1 MLRRSLYIVVGI
13 FVILGGLGYYST
25 VNEPVTNLAE
35 GYYTCSIHPDV
46 ILHEAGNCP
55 IGGKTL
61 TFVTTVNA
69 AHVREDQN
77 QDERKVQYWVAPMD
91 PNFISDKPGKS
102 PMGMDLV
109 PVYEGESGSSGS
121 MIIIDPTV
129 VQNTGIMTTPVEIR
143 GISKEIRTIGLV
155 DYDETRYTHI
165 HTKVKGWI
173 ERLYVDFTGQRVKKD
188 QALLDIYSPELVSTQ
203 EEYLSSLSSL
213 KARNL
218 GSDALL
224 RSTRN
229 RLINWDIT
237 TEQIEE
243 LERTG
248 KVSKVMTLHSPF
260 NGIVVEKMALE
271 GMNVVEGMNLYAIA
285 DLSKVWVY
293 ADIYEF
299 ELPWL
304 EEQLDAEMTLTY
316 IPGKI
321 FKGKVAYI
329 YPYLDSK
336 TRTIKVRLEFDNENG
351 DLKPGMYANIV
362 IKAAERKNSIVIPK
376 ESVIHSGER
385 DIVFISLGDG
395 KFEPREI
402 SLGVSGE
409 GGYYEVITGLIGNE
423 MVVTS
428 GQFLLDSESSLRE
441 AVRKRL
447 RAMKEKSDKT
457 KMNMEID

>member
-1 MLRRSLYIVVGI
+1 MLRKTIYIIVGI
-13 FVILGGLGYYST
+13 IVILGGFGYYSA
-25 VNEPVTNLAE
+25 VNDHEETINAV
-35 GYYTCSIHPDV
+35 PD
-46 ILHEAGNCP
+46 N
-55 IGGKTL
+55 
-61 TFVTTVNA
+61 
-69 AHVREDQN
+69 EDQK
-77 QDERKVQYWVAPMD
+77 QDERKIKYWVAPMD
-91 PNFISDKPGKS
+91 PNFISDRPGKS

-109 PVYEGESGSSGS
+109 PVYEDKSGGSESV
-121 MIIIDPTV
+121 IIIDPTV

-143 GISKEIRTIGLV
+143 SIFKEIRTIGLV

-165 HTKVKGWI
+165 HSKVKGWI
-173 ERLYVDFTGQRVKKD
+173 EHLYVNFTGQRVKKN

-203 EEYLSSLSSL
+203 EEYLSALSSL
-213 KARNL
+213 TTSSV
-218 GSDALL
+218 GSEALL
-224 RSTRN
+224 RSTRD
-229 RLINWDIT
+229 RLSNWDIT
-237 TEQIEE
+237 SEQIDK

-248 KVSKVMTLHSPF
+248 KVSKVMTLYSPF
-260 NGIVVEKMALE
+260 NGIVVEKKALA
-271 GMNVVEGMNLYAIA
+271 GMSVVEGMNLYAIA

-304 EEQLDAEMTLTY
+304 EEQQEAEMTLTY
-316 IPGKI
+316 IPGKK

-351 DLKPGMYANIV
+351 ELKPGMYANIV

-385 DIVFISLGDG
+385 DIVFISYGKG
-395 KFEPREI
+395 KFEPREVT
-402 SLGVSGE
+402 LGVSGE
-409 GGYYEVITGLIGNE
+409 GGYYEVLDGLTGNE

-428 GQFLLDSESSLRE
+428 GQFMLDSESSLRE

-447 RAMKEKSDKT
+447 RAMKRKSNDEN
-457 KMNMEID
+457 MNMEME

>member
-1 MLRRSLYIVVGI
+1 MLRKTIYITIGLFVV
-13 FVILGGLGYYST
+13 LGGLSYFSA
-25 VNEPVTNLAE
+25 VNDNEKTMNTA
-35 GYYTCSIHPDV
+35 
-46 ILHEAGNCP
+46 P
-55 IGGKTL
+55 II
-61 TFVTTVNA
+61 
-69 AHVREDQN
+69 EN
-77 QDERKVQYWVAPMD
+77 QKQEERKIKYWVAPMD
-91 PNFISDKPGKS
+91 PNFISDRPGKS
-102 PMGMDLV
+102 PMGADLLA
-109 PVYEGESGSSGS
+109 VYEGESSSSES

-129 VQNTGIMTTPVEIR
+129 VQNMGVMTIPVEIR

-173 ERLYVDFTGQRVKKD
+173 EHLYVDFTGQRVKKD

-203 EEYLSSLSSL
+203 EEYLSALSNVNS
-213 KARNL
+213 RNV

-224 RSTRN
+224 RSTRD
-229 RLINWDIT
+229 RLSNWDIT
-237 TEQIEE
+237 SEQIEE

-285 DLSKVWVY
+285 DLSNVWVY

-316 IPGKI
+316 IPGKK
-321 FKGKVAYI
+321 FLGKVAYI
-329 YPYLDSK
+329 YPFLDSK
-336 TRTIKVRLEFDNENG
+336 TRTIKVRLEFDNQNG

-385 DIVFISLGDG
+385 DIVFISHGKG
-395 KFEPREI
+395 KFEPREVT
-402 SLGVSGE
+402 LGVSGE
-409 GGYYEVITGLIGNE
+409 GGYYEVLEGLTGTE
-423 MVVTS
+423 EVVTS

-447 RAMKEKSDKT
+447 RAMKDKT
-457 KMNMEID
+457 KSMNMEMK

>member
-1 MLRRSLYIVVGI
+1 MSRKTIYITTGLFVV
-13 FVILGGLGYYST
+13 LGGIGYFSA
-25 VNEPVTNLAE
+25 VNDNE
-35 GYYTCSIHPDV
+35 
-46 ILHEAGNCP
+46 
-55 IGGKTL
+55 KTM
-61 TFVTTVNA
+61 NA
-69 AHVREDQN
+69 APIIEDQK
-77 QDERKVQYWVAPMD
+77 QEERKIKYWVAPMD
-91 PNFISDKPGKS
+91 PNFISDRPGKS
-102 PMGMDLV
+102 PMGMDLI
-109 PVYEGESGSSGS
+109 PVYEGESGSSES
-121 MIIIDPTV
+121 MIIIDPAV
-129 VQNTGIMTTPVEIR
+129 VQNTGIMTVPVEIR

-173 ERLYVDFTGQRVKKD
+173 EHLYVDFTGQRVKKN

-203 EEYLSSLSSL
+203 EEYLSAL
-213 KARNL
+213 RNANSRNI

-224 RSTRN
+224 RSTRD
-229 RLINWDIT
+229 RLSNWDIT
-237 TEQIEE
+237 SEQIEE
-243 LERTG
+243 LERSG

-316 IPGKI
+316 IPGKKFI
-321 FKGKVAYI
+321 GKVAYI
-329 YPYLDSK
+329 YPFLDSK

-351 DLKPGMYANIV
+351 DLRPGMYANIV
-362 IKAAERKNSIVIPK
+362 IKAAERENAIVIPK

-385 DIVFISLGDG
+385 DIVFISYGKG
-395 KFEPREI
+395 KFEPREVT
-402 SLGVSGE
+402 LGVSGE
-409 GGYYEVITGLIGNE
+409 GGYYEVLEGLTGTEL
-423 MVVTS
+423 VVTS

-447 RAMKEKSDKT
+447 RAMKNKT
-457 KMNMEID
+457 KPMNKNMEME

>member
-1 MLRRSLYIVVGI
+1 MLRKTIYITIGLFVVM
-13 FVILGGLGYYST
+13 GGLGYFSA
-25 VNEPVTNLAE
+25 VNYNE
-35 GYYTCSIHPDV
+35 
-46 ILHEAGNCP
+46 
-55 IGGKTL
+55 KTM
-61 TFVTTVNA
+61 NA
-69 AHVREDQN
+69 APIIEN
-77 QDERKVQYWVAPMD
+77 QKQEERKIKYWVAPMD
-91 PNFISDKPGKS
+91 PNFISDRPGKS
-102 PMGMDLV
+102 PMGADLL
-109 PVYEGESGSSGS
+109 PVYEGESSSSES

-129 VQNTGIMTTPVEIR
+129 VQNTGIMTVPVEIR

-173 ERLYVDFTGQRVKKD
+173 EHLYVDFTGQRVKKN

-203 EEYLSSLSSL
+203 EEYLSALSNVNS
-213 KARNL
+213 RNV

-224 RSTRN
+224 RSTRD
-229 RLINWDIT
+229 RLSNWDIT
-237 TEQIEE
+237 SDQIEE

-285 DLSKVWVY
+285 DLSNVWVY

-316 IPGKI
+316 IPGKK
-321 FKGKVAYI
+321 FLGKVAYI
-329 YPYLDSK
+329 YPFLDSK
-336 TRTIKVRLEFDNENG
+336 TRTIKVRLEFDNQNG

-385 DIVFISLGDG
+385 DIVFISHGKG
-395 KFEPREI
+395 KFEPREVT
-402 SLGVSGE
+402 LGVSGE
-409 GGYYEVITGLIGNE
+409 GGYYEVLEGLTGTE
-423 MVVTS
+423 EVVTS
-428 GQFLLDSESSLRE
+428 GQFMLDSESSLRE

-447 RAMKEKSDKT
+447 RAMKDKT
-457 KMNMEID
+457 KSMNMEMK

>member
-1 MLRRSLYIVVGI
+1 MSRKTIYITTGLFVV
-13 FVILGGLGYYST
+13 LGGIGYFSA
-25 VNEPVTNLAE
+25 VNDNE
-35 GYYTCSIHPDV
+35 
-46 ILHEAGNCP
+46 
-55 IGGKTL
+55 KTM
-61 TFVTTVNA
+61 NA
-69 AHVREDQN
+69 APIIEDQK
-77 QDERKVQYWVAPMD
+77 QEERKIKYWVAPMD

-102 PMGMDLV
+102 PMGMDLI
-109 PVYEGESGSSGS
+109 PVYEGASGSSES
-121 MIIIDPTV
+121 MIIIDPAV
-129 VQNTGIMTTPVEIR
+129 VQNTGIMTVPVEIR

-173 ERLYVDFTGQRVKKD
+173 EHLYVDFTGQRVKKN

-203 EEYLSSLSSL
+203 EEYLSAL
-213 KARNL
+213 RNANSRNI

-224 RSTRN
+224 RSTRD
-229 RLINWDIT
+229 RLSNWDIT
-237 TEQIEE
+237 SEQIEE
-243 LERTG
+243 LERSG

-316 IPGKI
+316 IPGKKFI
-321 FKGKVAYI
+321 GKVAYI
-329 YPYLDSK
+329 YPFLDSK

-351 DLKPGMYANIV
+351 DLRPGMYANIV
-362 IKAAERKNSIVIPK
+362 IKAAERENAIVIPK

-385 DIVFISLGDG
+385 DIVFISYGKG
-395 KFEPREI
+395 KFEPREVT
-402 SLGVSGE
+402 LGVSGE
-409 GGYYEVITGLIGNE
+409 GGYYEVLEGLTGTEL
-423 MVVTS
+423 VVTS

-447 RAMKEKSDKT
+447 RAMKVKT
-457 KMNMEID
+457 KPMNKNMEME

>member
-1 MLRRSLYIVVGI
+1 MLRKTIYIIVGI
-13 FVILGGLGYYST
+13 IVILGGFGYYST
-25 VNEPVTNLAE
+25 VN
-35 GYYTCSIHPDV
+35 D
-46 ILHEAGNCP
+46 HEET
-55 IGGKTL
+55 I
-61 TFVTTVNA
+61 NA
-69 AHVREDQN
+69 APDNEDQK
-77 QDERKVQYWVAPMD
+77 QEERKIKYWVAPMD

-109 PVYEGESGSSGS
+109 PVYEDKSGGSESV
-121 MIIIDPTV
+121 IIIDPTV

-143 GISKEIRTIGLV
+143 SIFKEIRTIGLV

-165 HTKVKGWI
+165 HSKVKGWI
-173 ERLYVDFTGQRVKKD
+173 ERLYVNFTGQRVKKN

-203 EEYLSSLSSL
+203 EEYLSALSSL
-213 KARNL
+213 TTSNI
-218 GSDALL
+218 GSEALL
-224 RSTRN
+224 RSTRD
-229 RLINWDIT
+229 RLSNWDIT
-237 TEQIEE
+237 SEQIDK

-248 KVSKVMTLHSPF
+248 KVSKVMTLYSPF
-260 NGIVVEKMALE
+260 NGIVVEKKALA
-271 GMNVVEGMNLYAIA
+271 GMSVVEGMNLYAIA

-304 EEQLDAEMTLTY
+304 EEQQEAKMTLTY

-362 IKAAERKNSIVIPK
+362 IKAEERKNSIVIPK

-385 DIVFISLGDG
+385 DIVFISYGKG
-395 KFEPREI
+395 KFEPREVT
-402 SLGVSGE
+402 LGVSGE
-409 GGYYEVITGLIGNE
+409 GGYYEVLDGLIGNE

-428 GQFLLDSESSLRE
+428 GQFMLDSESSLRE

-447 RAMKEKSDKT
+447 RAMKSKSNDEN
-457 KMNMEID
+457 MNMEME

>member
-1 MLRRSLYIVVGI
+1 MLRKTIYIIVGI
-13 FVILGGLGYYST
+13 IVILGGFGYYSA
-25 VNEPVTNLAE
+25 VNDHEETINAV
-35 GYYTCSIHPDV
+35 PD
-46 ILHEAGNCP
+46 N
-55 IGGKTL
+55 
-61 TFVTTVNA
+61 
-69 AHVREDQN
+69 EDKK
-77 QDERKVQYWVAPMD
+77 QDERKIKYWVAPMD
-91 PNFISDKPGKS
+91 PNFISDRPGKS

-109 PVYEGESGSSGS
+109 PVYEDKSGGSESV
-121 MIIIDPTV
+121 IIIDPTV

-143 GISKEIRTIGLV
+143 SIFKEIRTIGLV

-173 ERLYVDFTGQRVKKD
+173 ERLYVNFTGQRVKKN

-203 EEYLSSLSSL
+203 EEYLSALSSL
-213 KARNL
+213 TTSSV
-218 GSDALL
+218 GSEALL
-224 RSTRN
+224 RSTRD
-229 RLINWDIT
+229 RLSNWDIT
-237 TEQIEE
+237 SEQIDK

-248 KVSKVMTLHSPF
+248 KVSKVMTLYSPF
-260 NGIVVEKMALE
+260 NGIVVEKKALA
-271 GMNVVEGMNLYAIA
+271 GMSVVEGMNLYAIA

-304 EEQLDAEMTLTY
+304 EEQQEAEMTLTY
-316 IPGKI
+316 IPGKK

-385 DIVFISLGDG
+385 DIVFISYGKG
-395 KFEPREI
+395 KFEPREVT
-402 SLGVSGE
+402 LGVSGE
-409 GGYYEVITGLIGNE
+409 GGYYEVLDGLTGNE

-428 GQFLLDSESSLRE
+428 GQFMLDSESSLRE

-447 RAMKEKSDKT
+447 RAMKRKSNDEN
-457 KMNMEID
+457 MNMDME

>member
-1 MLRRSLYIVVGI
+1 MLRKTIYIIVGI
-13 FVILGGLGYYST
+13 IVILGGFGYYSA
-25 VNEPVTNLAE
+25 VNDHEETINAV
-35 GYYTCSIHPDV
+35 PD
-46 ILHEAGNCP
+46 N
-55 IGGKTL
+55 
-61 TFVTTVNA
+61 
-69 AHVREDQN
+69 EDQK
-77 QDERKVQYWVAPMD
+77 QDERKIKYWVAPMD
-91 PNFISDKPGKS
+91 PNFISDRPGKS

-109 PVYEGESGSSGS
+109 PVYEDKSGGSESV
-121 MIIIDPTV
+121 IIIDPTV

-143 GISKEIRTIGLV
+143 SIFKEIRTIGLV

-165 HTKVKGWI
+165 HSKVKGWI
-173 ERLYVDFTGQRVKKD
+173 EHLYVNFTGQRVKKN

-203 EEYLSSLSSL
+203 EEYLSALSSL
-213 KARNL
+213 TTSNI
-218 GSDALL
+218 GSEALL
-224 RSTRN
+224 RSTRD
-229 RLINWDIT
+229 RLSNWDIT
-237 TEQIEE
+237 SEQIDK

-248 KVSKVMTLHSPF
+248 KVSKVMTLYSPF
-260 NGIVVEKMALE
+260 NGIVVEKKALA
-271 GMNVVEGMNLYAIA
+271 GMSVVEGMNLYAIA

-304 EEQLDAEMTLTY
+304 EEQQEAEMTLTY
-316 IPGKI
+316 IPGKK

-351 DLKPGMYANIV
+351 ELKPGMYANIV

-385 DIVFISLGDG
+385 DIVFISYGKG
-395 KFEPREI
+395 KFEPREVT
-402 SLGVSGE
+402 LGVSGE
-409 GGYYEVITGLIGNE
+409 GGYYEVLDGLTGNE

-428 GQFLLDSESSLRE
+428 GQFMLDSESSLRE

-447 RAMKEKSDKT
+447 RAMKRKSNDEN
-457 KMNMEID
+457 MNMEME

>member
-1 MLRRSLYIVVGI
+1 MLRKTIYIIVGI
-13 FVILGGLGYYST
+13 IVILGGFGYYSA
-25 VNEPVTNLAE
+25 VNDHEETINAV
-35 GYYTCSIHPDV
+35 PD
-46 ILHEAGNCP
+46 N
-55 IGGKTL
+55 
-61 TFVTTVNA
+61 
-69 AHVREDQN
+69 EDQK
-77 QDERKVQYWVAPMD
+77 QDERKIKYWVAPMD
-91 PNFISDKPGKS
+91 PNFISDRPGKS

-109 PVYEGESGSSGS
+109 PVYEDKSGGSESV
-121 MIIIDPTV
+121 IIIDPTV

-143 GISKEIRTIGLV
+143 SIFKEIRTIGLV

-165 HTKVKGWI
+165 HSKVKGWI
-173 ERLYVDFTGQRVKKD
+173 EHLYVNFTGQRVKKN

-203 EEYLSSLSSL
+203 EEYLSALSSL
-213 KARNL
+213 TTSNI
-218 GSDALL
+218 GSEALL
-224 RSTRN
+224 RSTRD
-229 RLINWDIT
+229 RLSNWDIT
-237 TEQIEE
+237 SEQIDK

-248 KVSKVMTLHSPF
+248 KVSKVMTLYSPF
-260 NGIVVEKMALE
+260 NGVVVEKKALA
-271 GMNVVEGMNLYAIA
+271 GMSVVEGMNLYAIA

-304 EEQLDAEMTLTY
+304 EEQQEAEMTLTY
-316 IPGKI
+316 IPGKK

-351 DLKPGMYANIV
+351 ELKPGMYANIV

-385 DIVFISLGDG
+385 DIVFISYGKG
-395 KFEPREI
+395 KFEPREVT
-402 SLGVSGE
+402 LGVSGE
-409 GGYYEVITGLIGNE
+409 GGYYEVLDGLTGNE

-428 GQFLLDSESSLRE
+428 GQFMLDSESSLRE

-447 RAMKEKSDKT
+447 RAMKRKSNDEN
-457 KMNMEID
+457 MNMEME

>member
-1 MLRRSLYIVVGI
+1 MLRKTIYITIGLFVV
-13 FVILGGLGYYST
+13 LGGLGYFSAVKY
-25 VNEPVTNLAE
+25 NEKTMNTA
-35 GYYTCSIHPDV
+35 
-46 ILHEAGNCP
+46 P
-55 IGGKTL
+55 II
-61 TFVTTVNA
+61 
-69 AHVREDQN
+69 EN
-77 QDERKVQYWVAPMD
+77 QKQEERKIKYWVAPMD
-91 PNFISDKPGKS
+91 PNFISDRPGKS

-109 PVYEGESGSSGS
+109 PVYEGESGSSES

-129 VQNTGIMTTPVEIR
+129 VQNMGVMTVPVEIR

-173 ERLYVDFTGQRVKKD
+173 EHLYVDFTGQRVKKD

-203 EEYLSSLSSL
+203 EEYLSAL
-213 KARNL
+213 KNVNSRNV

-224 RSTRN
+224 RSTRD
-229 RLINWDIT
+229 RLSNWDIT
-237 TEQIEE
+237 SEQIEE

-316 IPGKI
+316 IPGKKFI
-321 FKGKVAYI
+321 GKVAYI
-329 YPYLDSK
+329 YPFLDSK
-336 TRTIKVRLEFDNENG
+336 TRTIKVRLEFDNQNG

-385 DIVFISLGDG
+385 DIVFISHGKG
-395 KFEPREI
+395 KFEPREVT
-402 SLGVSGE
+402 LGVSGE
-409 GGYYEVITGLIGNE
+409 GGYYEVLEGLTGTE
-423 MVVTS
+423 EVVTS

-447 RAMKEKSDKT
+447 RAMKDKT
-457 KMNMEID
+457 KSMNMEMK

>member
-1 MLRRSLYIVVGI
+1 MLRKTIYITIGLFVVM
-13 FVILGGLGYYST
+13 GGLGYFSAVSY
-25 VNEPVTNLAE
+25 NE
-35 GYYTCSIHPDV
+35 
-46 ILHEAGNCP
+46 
-55 IGGKTL
+55 KTM
-61 TFVTTVNA
+61 NA
-69 AHVREDQN
+69 APIIEN
-77 QDERKVQYWVAPMD
+77 QKQEERKIKYWVAPMD
-91 PNFISDKPGKS
+91 PNFISDRPGKS
-102 PMGMDLV
+102 PMGADLL
-109 PVYEGESGSSGS
+109 PVYEGESSSSES

-129 VQNTGIMTTPVEIR
+129 IQNTGIMTTPVEIR

-173 ERLYVDFTGQRVKKD
+173 EHLYVDFTGQRVKKN

-203 EEYLSSLSSL
+203 EEYLSAL
-213 KARNL
+213 KNANSRNV

-224 RSTRN
+224 RSTRD
-229 RLINWDIT
+229 RLSNWDIT
-237 TEQIEE
+237 SEQIEE

-285 DLSKVWVY
+285 DLTNVWVY

-316 IPGKI
+316 IPGKKFI
-321 FKGKVAYI
+321 GKVAYI
-329 YPYLDSK
+329 YPFLDSK
-336 TRTIKVRLEFDNENG
+336 TRTIKVRLEFDNQNG

-385 DIVFISLGDG
+385 DIVFISHGKG
-395 KFEPREI
+395 KFEPREVT
-402 SLGVSGE
+402 LGVSGE
-409 GGYYEVITGLIGNE
+409 GGYYEVLEGLTGTE
-423 MVVTS
+423 EVVTS

-447 RAMKEKSDKT
+447 RAMKDKT
-457 KMNMEID
+457 KSMNMEMK

>member
-1 MLRRSLYIVVGI
+1 MLRKTIYIIVGI
-13 FVILGGLGYYST
+13 IVILGGFGYYSA
-25 VNEPVTNLAE
+25 VNDHEETINAV
-35 GYYTCSIHPDV
+35 PD
-46 ILHEAGNCP
+46 N
-55 IGGKTL
+55 
-61 TFVTTVNA
+61 
-69 AHVREDQN
+69 EDQK
-77 QDERKVQYWVAPMD
+77 QDERKIKYWVAPMD
-91 PNFISDKPGKS
+91 PNFISDRPGKS

-109 PVYEGESGSSGS
+109 PVYEDKSGGSESV
-121 MIIIDPTV
+121 IIIDPTV

-143 GISKEIRTIGLV
+143 SIFKEIRTIGLV

-173 ERLYVDFTGQRVKKD
+173 ERLYVNFTGQRVKKN

-203 EEYLSSLSSL
+203 EEYLSALSSL
-213 KARNL
+213 TTSSV
-218 GSDALL
+218 GSEALL
-224 RSTRN
+224 RSTRD
-229 RLINWDIT
+229 RLSNWDIT
-237 TEQIEE
+237 SEQIDK

-248 KVSKVMTLHSPF
+248 KVSKVMTLYSPF
-260 NGIVVEKMALE
+260 NGIVVEKKALA
-271 GMNVVEGMNLYAIA
+271 GMSVVEGMNLYAIA

-304 EEQLDAEMTLTY
+304 EEQQEAEMTLTY
-316 IPGKI
+316 IPGKK

-385 DIVFISLGDG
+385 DIVFISYGKG
-395 KFEPREI
+395 KFEPREVT
-402 SLGVSGE
+402 LGVSGE
-409 GGYYEVITGLIGNE
+409 GGYYEVLDGLTGNE

-428 GQFLLDSESSLRE
+428 GQFMLDSESSLRE

-447 RAMKEKSDKT
+447 RAMKRKSNDEN
-457 KMNMEID
+457 MNMDME

>member
-1 MLRRSLYIVVGI
+1 MLRKTIYIIVGI
-13 FVILGGLGYYST
+13 IVILGGFGYYSA
-25 VNEPVTNLAE
+25 VNDHEETINAV
-35 GYYTCSIHPDV
+35 PD
-46 ILHEAGNCP
+46 N
-55 IGGKTL
+55 
-61 TFVTTVNA
+61 
-69 AHVREDQN
+69 EDQK
-77 QDERKVQYWVAPMD
+77 QDERKIKYWVAPMD
-91 PNFISDKPGKS
+91 PNFISDRPGKS

-109 PVYEGESGSSGS
+109 PVYEDKSGGSESV
-121 MIIIDPTV
+121 IIIDPTV

-143 GISKEIRTIGLV
+143 SIFKEIRTIGLV

-173 ERLYVDFTGQRVKKD
+173 ERLYVNFTGQRVKKN

-203 EEYLSSLSSL
+203 EEYLSALSSL
-213 KARNL
+213 TTSSV
-218 GSDALL
+218 GSEALL
-224 RSTRN
+224 RSTRD
-229 RLINWDIT
+229 RLSNWDIT
-237 TEQIEE
+237 SEQIDK

-248 KVSKVMTLHSPF
+248 KVSKVMTLYSPF
-260 NGIVVEKMALE
+260 NGIVVEKKALA
-271 GMNVVEGMNLYAIA
+271 GMSVVEGMNLYAIA

-304 EEQLDAEMTLTY
+304 EEQQEAEMTLTY
-316 IPGKI
+316 IPGKK

-385 DIVFISLGDG
+385 DIVFISYGKG
-395 KFEPREI
+395 KFEPREVT
-402 SLGVSGE
+402 LGVSGE
-409 GGYYEVITGLIGNE
+409 GGYYEVLDGLTGNE

-428 GQFLLDSESSLRE
+428 GQFMLDSESSLRE

-447 RAMKEKSDKT
+447 RAMKRKSNDEN
-457 KMNMEID
+457 MNMEME

>member
-1 MLRRSLYIVVGI
+1 MLRKTIYIIVGI
-13 FVILGGLGYYST
+13 IVILGGFGYYST
-25 VNEPVTNLAE
+25 INDHEETINAV
-35 GYYTCSIHPDV
+35 PD
-46 ILHEAGNCP
+46 N
-55 IGGKTL
+55 
-61 TFVTTVNA
+61 
-69 AHVREDQN
+69 EDQK
-77 QDERKVQYWVAPMD
+77 QDERKIKYWVAPMD
-91 PNFISDKPGKS
+91 PNFISDRPGKS

-109 PVYEGESGSSGS
+109 PVYEDKSGGSESV
-121 MIIIDPTV
+121 IIIDPTV

-143 GISKEIRTIGLV
+143 SIFKEIRTIGLV

-173 ERLYVDFTGQRVKKD
+173 ERLYVNFTGQRVKKN

-203 EEYLSSLSSL
+203 EEYLSALSSL
-213 KARNL
+213 TTSNI
-218 GSDALL
+218 GSEALL
-224 RSTRN
+224 RSTRD
-229 RLINWDIT
+229 RLSNWDIT
-237 TEQIEE
+237 SEQIDK

-248 KVSKVMTLHSPF
+248 KVSKVMTLYSPF
-260 NGIVVEKMALE
+260 NGIVVEKKALA
-271 GMNVVEGMNLYAIA
+271 GMSVVEGMNLYAIA

-304 EEQLDAEMTLTY
+304 EEQQEAEMTLTY
-316 IPGKI
+316 IPGKK

-351 DLKPGMYANIV
+351 ELKPGMYANIV

-385 DIVFISLGDG
+385 DIVFISYGKG
-395 KFEPREI
+395 KFEPREVT
-402 SLGVSGE
+402 LGVSGE
-409 GGYYEVITGLIGNE
+409 GGYYEVLDGLTGNE

-428 GQFLLDSESSLRE
+428 GQFMLDSESSLRE

-447 RAMKEKSDKT
+447 RAMKRKSNDEN
-457 KMNMEID
+457 MNMEME

>member
-1 MLRRSLYIVVGI
+1 
-13 FVILGGLGYYST
+13 VILGGLGIFSST
-25 VNEPVTNLAE
+25 NEHAIKTVE
-35 GYYTCSIHPDV
+35 GYYTCSMHADIVHYGPGD
-46 ILHEAGNCP
+46 CP
-55 IGGKTL
+55 IYAMTL
-61 TFVTTVNA
+61 NFISTANA
-69 AHVREDQN
+69 APIPEIQN
-77 QDERKVQYWVAPMD
+77 QDERKIEYWVAPMN

-109 PVYEGESGSSGS
+109 PVYEGESRSSES

-155 DYDETRYTHI
+155 DYDETRYAHI

-173 ERLYVDFTGQRVKKD
+173 ERLYVDFTGQRVKKG
-188 QALLDIYSPELVSTQ
+188 QALLEIYSPELVSTQ
-203 EEYLSSLSSL
+203 EEYLSALSSL

-218 GSDALL
+218 SSDALL
-224 RSTRN
+224 RSTRD
-229 RLINWDIT
+229 RLSNWDIT
-237 TEQIEE
+237 SDQIEE

-260 NGIVVEKMALE
+260 NGIVVKKTALQ

-285 DLSKVWVY
+285 DLSTVWVY

-316 IPGKI
+316 IPGKK

-329 YPYLDSK
+329 YPFLDSK
-336 TRTIKVRLEFDNENG
+336 TRTIKVRLEFNNENG
-351 DLKPGMYANIV
+351 DLKPGMYANIL
-362 IKAAERKNSIVIPK
+362 IKAAEKKNSVVIPK

-385 DIVFISLGDG
+385 DIVFISYGKG

-402 SLGVSGE
+402 TLGVSGE
-409 GGYYEVITGLIGNE
+409 GGYYEVLDGLTGTELI
-423 MVVTS
+423 VTS

-447 RAMKEKSDKT
+447 REMKNNTNSAN
-457 KMNMEID
+457 MNMEVE

>member
-1 MLRRSLYIVVGI
+1 MLRKTIYITIGLFVV
-13 FVILGGLGYYST
+13 LGGIGYFSA
-25 VNEPVTNLAE
+25 VNYNEKTMNTA
-35 GYYTCSIHPDV
+35 
-46 ILHEAGNCP
+46 P
-55 IGGKTL
+55 II
-61 TFVTTVNA
+61 
-69 AHVREDQN
+69 EN
-77 QDERKVQYWVAPMD
+77 QKQEERKIKYWVAPMD
-91 PNFISDKPGKS
+91 PNFISDRPGKS

-109 PVYEGESGSSGS
+109 PVYEGESGSSES

-129 VQNTGIMTTPVEIR
+129 VQNMGVMTVPVEIR

-173 ERLYVDFTGQRVKKD
+173 EHLYVDFTGQRVKKD

-203 EEYLSSLSSL
+203 EEYLSAL
-213 KARNL
+213 KNVNSRNV

-224 RSTRN
+224 RSTRD
-229 RLINWDIT
+229 RLSNWDIT
-237 TEQIEE
+237 SEQIEE

-285 DLSKVWVY
+285 DLSNVWVY

-316 IPGKI
+316 IPGKK
-321 FKGKVAYI
+321 FLGKVAYI
-329 YPYLDSK
+329 YPFLDSK
-336 TRTIKVRLEFDNENG
+336 TRTIKVRLEFDNQNG

-385 DIVFISLGDG
+385 DIVFISHGKG
-395 KFEPREI
+395 KFEPREVT
-402 SLGVSGE
+402 LGVSGE
-409 GGYYEVITGLIGNE
+409 GGYYEVLEGLTGTE
-423 MVVTS
+423 EVVTS

-447 RAMKEKSDKT
+447 RAMKDKT
-457 KMNMEID
+457 KSMNMEMK

>member
-1 MLRRSLYIVVGI
+1 MLRKTIYIIVGI
-13 FVILGGLGYYST
+13 IVILGGFGYYST
-25 VNEPVTNLAE
+25 VN
-35 GYYTCSIHPDV
+35 D
-46 ILHEAGNCP
+46 HEET
-55 IGGKTL
+55 I
-61 TFVTTVNA
+61 NA
-69 AHVREDQN
+69 APDNEDQK
-77 QDERKVQYWVAPMD
+77 QEERKIKYWVAPMD

-109 PVYEGESGSSGS
+109 PVYEDKSGGSESV
-121 MIIIDPTV
+121 IIIDPTV

-143 GISKEIRTIGLV
+143 SIFKEIRTIGLV

-173 ERLYVDFTGQRVKKD
+173 ERLYVNFTGQRVKKN

-203 EEYLSSLSSL
+203 EEYLSALSSL
-213 KARNL
+213 TASNI
-218 GSDALL
+218 GSEALL
-224 RSTRN
+224 RSTRD
-229 RLINWDIT
+229 RLSNWDIT
-237 TEQIEE
+237 SEQIDK

-248 KVSKVMTLHSPF
+248 KVSKVMTLYSPF
-260 NGIVVEKMALE
+260 NGIVVEKKALA
-271 GMNVVEGMNLYAIA
+271 GMSVVEGMNLYAIA

-304 EEQLDAEMTLTY
+304 EEQQEAKMTLTY

-351 DLKPGMYANIV
+351 ELKPGMYANIV
-362 IKAAERKNSIVIPK
+362 IKAEERKNSIVIPK

-385 DIVFISLGDG
+385 DIVFIAYGKG
-395 KFEPREI
+395 KFEPREVT
-402 SLGVSGE
+402 LGVSGE
-409 GGYYEVITGLIGNE
+409 GGYYEVLDGLTGNE

-428 GQFLLDSESSLRE
+428 GQFMLDSESSLRE

-447 RAMKEKSDKT
+447 RAMKRKSNDGN
-457 KMNMEID
+457 MNMEME

>member
-1 MLRRSLYIVVGI
+1 MLRKTIYIIVGI
-13 FVILGGLGYYST
+13 IVILGGFGYYSA
-25 VNEPVTNLAE
+25 VNDHEETINAV
-35 GYYTCSIHPDV
+35 PD
-46 ILHEAGNCP
+46 N
-55 IGGKTL
+55 
-61 TFVTTVNA
+61 
-69 AHVREDQN
+69 EDQK
-77 QDERKVQYWVAPMD
+77 QDERKIKYWVAPMD
-91 PNFISDKPGKS
+91 PNFISDRPGKS

-109 PVYEGESGSSGS
+109 PVYEDKSGGSESV
-121 MIIIDPTV
+121 IIIDPTV

-143 GISKEIRTIGLV
+143 SIFKEIRTIGLV

-173 ERLYVDFTGQRVKKD
+173 ERLYVNFTGQRVKKN

-203 EEYLSSLSSL
+203 EEYLSALSSL
-213 KARNL
+213 TTSSV
-218 GSDALL
+218 GSEALL
-224 RSTRN
+224 RSTRD
-229 RLINWDIT
+229 RLSNWDIT
-237 TEQIEE
+237 SEQIDK

-248 KVSKVMTLHSPF
+248 KVSKVMTLYSPF
-260 NGIVVEKMALE
+260 NGIVVEKKALA
-271 GMNVVEGMNLYAIA
+271 GMSVVEGMNLYAIA

-304 EEQLDAEMTLTY
+304 EEQQEAEMTLTY
-316 IPGKI
+316 IPGKK

-351 DLKPGMYANIV
+351 ELKPGMYANIV

-385 DIVFISLGDG
+385 DIVFISYGKG
-395 KFEPREI
+395 KFEPREVT
-402 SLGVSGE
+402 LGVSGE
-409 GGYYEVITGLIGNE
+409 GGYYEVLDGLTGNE

-428 GQFLLDSESSLRE
+428 GQFMLDSESSLRE

-447 RAMKEKSDKT
+447 RAMKRKSNDEN
-457 KMNMEID
+457 MNMEME

>member
-1 MLRRSLYIVVGI
+1 MLRKTIYIIVGI
-13 FVILGGLGYYST
+13 IVILGGFGYYSA
-25 VNEPVTNLAE
+25 VNDHEETINAV
-35 GYYTCSIHPDV
+35 PD
-46 ILHEAGNCP
+46 N
-55 IGGKTL
+55 
-61 TFVTTVNA
+61 
-69 AHVREDQN
+69 EDQK
-77 QDERKVQYWVAPMD
+77 QDERKIKYWVAPMD
-91 PNFISDKPGKS
+91 PNFISDRPGKS

-109 PVYEGESGSSGS
+109 PVYEDKSGGSESV
-121 MIIIDPTV
+121 IIIDPTV

-143 GISKEIRTIGLV
+143 SIFKEIRTIGLV

-173 ERLYVDFTGQRVKKD
+173 ERLYVNFTGQRVKKN

-203 EEYLSSLSSL
+203 EEYLSALSSL
-213 KARNL
+213 TTSNI
-218 GSDALL
+218 GSEALL
-224 RSTRN
+224 RSTRD
-229 RLINWDIT
+229 RLSNWDIT
-237 TEQIEE
+237 SEQIDK

-248 KVSKVMTLHSPF
+248 KVSKVMTLYSPF
-260 NGIVVEKMALE
+260 NGIVVEKKALA
-271 GMNVVEGMNLYAIA
+271 GMSVVEGMNLYAIA

-304 EEQLDAEMTLTY
+304 EEQQEAEMTLTY
-316 IPGKI
+316 IPGKK

-351 DLKPGMYANIV
+351 ELKPGMYANIV

-385 DIVFISLGDG
+385 DIVFISYGKG
-395 KFEPREI
+395 KFEPREVT
-402 SLGVSGE
+402 LGVSGE
-409 GGYYEVITGLIGNE
+409 GGYYEVLDGLTGNE

-428 GQFLLDSESSLRE
+428 GQFMLDSESSLRE

-447 RAMKEKSDKT
+447 RAMKRKSNDEN
-457 KMNMEID
+457 MNMEME